1 MDGADGFS
9 QTFRNPKEAD
19 MTKQD
24 ITDLASAIK
33 KHNDISKEWDRPDD
47 TAFDD
52 TQLGVLADFC
62 ASQSPDFD
70 RRQWINSVHGR
81 SEAVVERIPRSRYRQ
96 KIATV

>member
-1 MDGADGFS
+1 
-9 QTFRNPKEAD
+9 
-19 MTKQD
+19 MTTQD
-24 ITDLASAIK
+24 ITGLASAIR

-52 TQLGVLADFC
+52 TQLGVLADFL
-62 ASQSPDFD
+62 ATLSSGFD
-70 RRQWINSVHGR
+70 RRQWINSIHGR